1 MALSKGKKLGI
12 IAIIFTT
19 VALAVGGAVFALK
32 NSTQNNGITNNP
44 NNPIVTPDNPTPNN
58 PIVTPDNPTPDKP
71 TPDNPI
77 VTPEDPTPDP
87 EPDVP
92 VIDQTTEAEYK
103 AMFEADLPG
112 VIENYFNENLAENK
126 FQKITNIKLKAYN
139 NFDGTIYFD
148 YNSLANNGKGFMSL
162 NCNILASSESYK
174 ELYSKLENIEFSKL
188 NQINQSTQEESLAN
202 EIAEFAFEQ
211 AEVQNYLAENG
222 LNASDLKVL
231 NVTEFENKSGY
242 LTTNITLKSEK
253 SIFSVKLAGRT
264 GICSTEEEY
273 LTKFKN
279 GYLDNV
285 EIGKTVEYKELETKD
300 AVSYNFNGTASAE
313 KVSYQI
319 VAKHNGQTY
328 VIGEGLDY

>member
-44 NNPIVTPDNPTPNN
+44 NNPIVTPDNPTP
-58 PIVTPDNPTPDKP
+58 DKP

-77 VTPEDPTPDP
+77 VTPDPDPTPDP

-92 VIDQTTEAEYK
+92 VIEQKTEAEYK

-112 VIENYFNENLAENK
+112 VIENCFNEQLAIGDYD
-126 FQKITNIKLKAYN
+126 FATISNIKVKTYN
-139 NFDGTIYFD
+139 VADGSIYFTCQQ
-148 YNSLANNGKGFMSL
+148 NGKERF
-162 NCNILASSESYK
+162 NVI
-174 ELYSKLENIEFSKL
+174 KLDKLKNATSFQQLSENINTSIVSTDKL
-188 NQINQSTQEESLAN
+188 IGSSVQEEGLAN

-211 AEVQNYLAENG
+211 AEVQNYLSENG
-222 LNASDLKVL
+222 LNASGLKIL
-231 NVTEFENKSGY
+231 NATEFLLNNDGYRNTTLTISSEN
-242 LTTNITLKSEK
+242 NIFT
-253 SIFSVKLAGRT
+253 INLAGRAGT
-264 GICSTEEEY
+264 CSTEEEY

-279 GYLDNV
+279 GYLERV
-285 EIGKTVEYKELETKD
+285 EIGDAIEYKELEAKD
-300 AVSYNFNGTASAE
+300 AVSYNFKGTASAE
-313 KVSYQI
+313 QVSYQI
-319 VAKHNGQTY
+319 VAKHKGQTY